1 MKKNLSIAAISCM
14 VMVVIMQWQGSS
26 LKTPT
31 AKRGILDLELART
44 PELLQTALSGWD
56 LSVVKMNI
64 WLDFA
69 FIVTYVVF
77 LSLAAETTAGKWGNI
92 RWLSQTGL
100 FLARAAYVAGVLD
113 IAENLLMLKTI
124 SGSYDA
130 ISLQLTFYCAVV
142 KFILAGL
149 IIVYLFLSLPRMLRK
164 NESH

>member
-14 VMVVIMQWQGSS
+14 LMVVIMQWQGSG

-31 AKRGILDLELART
+31 AKRGILDLEFART
-44 PELLQTALSGWD
+44 PELVQTTLTSWD
-56 LSVVKMNI
+56 LSTVKMNI

-77 LSLAAETTAGKWGNI
+77 LSLAAEITAGKWGGI

-100 FLARAAYVAGVLD
+100 LLARAAYLAGVLD
-113 IAENLLMLKTI
+113 IAENLLMLKTL
-124 SGSYDA
+124 SGNYDA
-130 ISLQLTFYCAVV
+130 ISLQLTFYCATL
-142 KFILAGL
+142 KFLLAGL

-164 NESH
+164 S

>member
-14 VMVVIMQWQGSS
+14 LMVVIMQWQGSG

-31 AKRGILDLELART
+31 AKRGILDLEFART
-44 PELLQTALSGWD
+44 PELVQTTLTSWD
-56 LSVVKMNI
+56 LSTVKMNI

-77 LSLAAETTAGKWGNI
+77 LSLAAEITAGKWGGI

-100 FLARAAYVAGVLD
+100 LLARAAYLAGVLD
-113 IAENLLMLKTI
+113 IAENLLMLKTL

-130 ISLQLTFYCAVV
+130 ISLQLTFYCATL
-142 KFILAGL
+142 KFLLAGL
-149 IIVYLFLSLPRMLRK
+149 TIVYLFLSLPRMLRK
-164 NESH
+164 S